1 MPDDRR
7 KARRRVGQHPE
18 RTTARHGGRDKGKG
32 ARLRTVGGYRGKDRS
47 KSGRQ
52 AGRHDE
58 AKRFGVSEWCR
69 CSSSRVRIYIAAI
82 YSIFIYIY
90 YLYIYNINIIS
101 IYLIIYIN
109 IIPFSPFLCNT
120 SVLYVKNNIYIYCKL
135 LYINMLRVFPSL
147 SLHLCRLWELNTP
160 PPPDSHRT
168 HRTHPFP

>member
-1 MPDDRR
+1 MASRAYNGGE
-7 KARRRVGQHPE
+7 AR
-18 RTTARHGGRDKGKG
+18 GRDKGKG
-32 ARLRTVGGYRGKDRS
+32 ARLRTAGGYRGEDRS

-135 LYINMLRVFPSL
+135 LYINALRVFSFV
-147 SLHLCRLWELNTP
+147 LCVFAACG
-160 PPPDSHRT
+160 S
-168 HRTHPFP
+168 